1 MTPARVLVQPD
12 PAALAEAAAARLIV
26 ALQDAQSLRDE
37 VHVVATGGSL
47 GSAIWKRV
55 AACPARVA
63 VDWSSVHLWW
73 GDERYLPD
81 AAPDRNDT
89 QNEQAGL
96 AELGLVPGNV
106 HRVAGPEA
114 SVDATASAAAY
125 GQEIHDSVARPW
137 DLVLLGMGPDGHVA
151 SLFPGHRAQLSTGLT
166 VAVEDAPKLPP
177 TRVSLTFECL
187 NRAERVW
194 FLVAGADKAAAVA
207 HALAGVGPELSS
219 AAQVHGSSETL
230 WLLDVAATGALP

>member
-73 GDERYLPD
+73 GDERYLP
-81 AAPDRNDT
+81 AADPDRNDT

-187 NRAERVW
+187 NRAD
-194 FLVAGADKAAAVA
+194 GC
-207 HALAGVGPELSS
+207 GSSSPGPTRLPRSPTHSRGRAELSS